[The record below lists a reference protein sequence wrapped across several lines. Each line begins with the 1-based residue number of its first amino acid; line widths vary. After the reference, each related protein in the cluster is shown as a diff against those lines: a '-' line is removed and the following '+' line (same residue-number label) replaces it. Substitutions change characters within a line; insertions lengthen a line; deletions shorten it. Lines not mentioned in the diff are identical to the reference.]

1 MALNAEFCG
10 GETPPQ
16 LAGEDA
22 YATTDPPTGF
32 NRTLEY
38 GKDDCAC
45 GGLNPRDSDGVS
57 PREIMNAIE
66 NEPVQ
71 EAKKPAVK
79 APQRVRATK
88 RSRGW
93 VKWVGTL
100 AVLSAGIWAGLRYWG
115 HGSSVETEYRTSP
128 VTRGDVTQI
137 VTANGSLNPVQLV
150 EVGSQISGV
159 ITEIKA
165 DYNSRVKAGEV
176 VAQIDPATYERA
188 KGQAEAELAS
198 AQAAEEM
205 AQLNYDRGQE
215 LFNSK
220 LISKSDFDQ
229 LRVNL
234 NQAKAQVKTREALLE
249 SAQVDLSRTTIH
261 APIDGVVITRKVEA
275 GQTVAAAMTTPT
287 LFTIANDL
295 QKMQIEAAGSEADI
309 GGVEE
314 GQKVQFT
321 VDAFPGRLFEGSV
334 KQVRY
339 APSTNQNVVTYTS
352 VVEVDN
358 KDLKLRPGMTAN
370 ARFITAERKDVLKL
384 PLAAVRFRPPAGVI
398 LIGDTNAPT
407 AKATS
412 TALIE
417 SGPFAGLPM
426 MPWMSERRPPTE
438 SERTTYVAS
447 LTAEQKQKYEKA
459 VAAFRARMA
468 QGGGPGGAGFGGGGP
483 GGGFG
488 GGPGGGGPGSRPKPE
503 SNEPKIS
510 TVYVKEPPVPNS
522 PNNQVVLRA
531 VTVKLGIADASS
543 VEVLEGLKENDQ
555 VVSGTFTP
563 QTTATTR
570 NPFSPFGGPPR
581 R

>member
-1 MALNAEFCG
+1 MYSGLASRTGPRNVSGNSARNTVVCNELSLRQADPSPAESM
-10 GETPPQ
+10 
-16 LAGEDA
+16 
-22 YATTDPPTGF
+22 
-32 NRTLEY
+32 N
-38 GKDDCAC
+38 
-45 GGLNPRDSDGVS
+45 
-57 PREIMNAIE
+57 EIA
-66 NEPVQ
+66 NEPAQ
-71 EAKKPAVK
+71 APKMPAFT
-79 APQRVRATK
+79 APRRPVARRRQR
-88 RSRGW
+88 SW
-93 VKWVGTL
+93 PKWL
-100 AVLSAGIWAGLRYWG
+100 AILVVLSAGVWAAYRYWG
-115 HGSSVETEYRTSP
+115 HPSGAAMEYKTST
-128 VTRGDVTQI
+128 VSRGDVTQI

-165 DYNSRVKAGEV
+165 DFNSHVKAGDI

-188 KGQAEAELAS
+188 KGQAEAELVS
-198 AQAAEEM
+198 AQAAQEM

-234 NQAKAQVKTREALLE
+234 SQAKAQVKTRQASLE

-295 QKMQIEAAGSEADI
+295 HKMQIEAAVSEADI

-321 VDAFPGRLFEGSV
+321 VDAFPGRLFEGNV
-334 KQVRY
+334 KQVRF

-370 ARFITAERKDVLKL
+370 ARFITAERKNVLKL
-384 PLAAVRFRPPAGVI
+384 PLAAVRFRPPAGVT
-398 LIGDTNAPT
+398 LTGETNAPT
-407 AKATS
+407 AKPASS

-417 SGPFAGLPM
+417 SGPFAGLPT
-426 MPWMSERRPPTE
+426 MPWMTERRPPTDA
-438 SERTTYVAS
+438 ERTAYVAG

-459 VAAFRARMA
+459 VAEFRARMA
-468 QGGGPGGAGFGGGGP
+468 QGGGPGGPG

-488 GGPGGGGPGSRPKPE
+488 GGGGFRGSSGGAGPGARPPRE
-503 SNEPKIS
+503 SAEPKTT
-510 TVYVKEPPVPNS
+510 TVYLKEQPPADNPT
-522 PNNQVVLRA
+522 QVVLRA
-531 VTVKLGIADASS
+531 VTVKLGISDVSS
-543 VEVLEGLKENDQ
+543 VEVMEGLKEGDQ

-563 QTTATTR
+563 QPTTTTR